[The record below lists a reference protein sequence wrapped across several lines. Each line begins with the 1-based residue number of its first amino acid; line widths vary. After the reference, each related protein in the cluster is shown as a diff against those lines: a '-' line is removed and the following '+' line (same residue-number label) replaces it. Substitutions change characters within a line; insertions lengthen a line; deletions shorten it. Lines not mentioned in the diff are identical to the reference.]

1 MYLRWGEVFC
11 HMSGDAI
18 GCVFFG
24 IFLVYLRKA
33 SIMEKLDQIEQIQH
47 YLSTKADDRFIN
59 LVYGMI
65 QTELANQT
73 PLSKAHQE
81 LLDQRLADHQANPS
95 QGKSWETMDH
105 LDALRDAID
114 KGLKSPRVKDFDFDE
129 HLKKLKI
136 RF

>member
-1 MYLRWGEVFC
+1 MWKVTEI
-11 HMSGDAI
+11 D
-18 GCVFFG
+18 FG

-65 QTELANQT
+65 QTELA
-73 PLSKAHQE
+73 
-81 LLDQRLADHQANPS
+81 DHQANPS
-95 QGKSWETMDH
+95 QGKSWEAMDH

-114 KGLKSPRVKDFDFDE
+114 QGLKSSRIEDFDFDG
-129 HLKKLKI
+129 HLKKLKAEHKH
-136 RF
+136 